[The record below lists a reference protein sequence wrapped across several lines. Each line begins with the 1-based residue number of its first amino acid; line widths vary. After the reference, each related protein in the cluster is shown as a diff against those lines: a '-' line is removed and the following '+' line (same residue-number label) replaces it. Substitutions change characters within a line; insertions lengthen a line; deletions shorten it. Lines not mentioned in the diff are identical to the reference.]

1 MGITDNDLT
10 KYYCTVVIAPFCV
23 LQAIHTSNMIG
34 WGGGGGGR
42 FQMDPNDSATFH
54 IFRIRSS

>member
-1 MGITDNDLT
+1 MGITDNNLT

-34 WGGGGGGR
+34 GGGGVGSKWI
-42 FQMDPNDSATFH
+42 QMILLHF
-54 IFRIRSS
+54 IYLE

>member
-1 MGITDNDLT
+1 MGITDNNLT

-23 LQAIHTSNMIG
+23 LQAIHTSNMI
-34 WGGGGGGR
+34 WGGGGGVFR